1 MRKLDYNP
9 RAINSKLDE
18 IVALNFDLI
27 GVLFLKIIIYF
38 HAMNCKTGTFQLHSS
53 LLSRMQEYKQSRDLY
68 KANAVF

>member
-27 GVLFLKIIIYF
+27 VVLFLKIIIYF

-53 LLSRMQEYKQSRDLY
+53 LLSRIQEYKQSRDLY